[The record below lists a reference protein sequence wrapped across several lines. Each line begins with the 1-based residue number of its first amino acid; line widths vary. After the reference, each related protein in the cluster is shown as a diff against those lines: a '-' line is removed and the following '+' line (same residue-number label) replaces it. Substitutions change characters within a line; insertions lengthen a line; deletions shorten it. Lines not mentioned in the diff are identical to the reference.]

1 MTKDELHV
9 IVGRNIKR
17 YRNDRNMTQ
26 DELSEQVHISTSFCA
41 NIERG
46 AKGMDLLVL
55 RNIADALQVTT
66 DSLLYENRSESQI
79 DNLALVLRNKPESY
93 IMKIE
98 AIARMFADERDST
111 TMQEGEQN
119 GVK

>member
-1 MTKDELHV
+1 M
-9 IVGRNIKR
+9 
-17 YRNDRNMTQ
+17 
-26 DELSEQVHISTSFCA
+26 
-41 NIERG
+41 
-46 AKGMDLLVL
+46 
-55 RNIADALQVTT
+55 
-66 DSLLYENRSESQI
+66 
-79 DNLALVLRNKPESY
+79 ALVLRNKPESY